1 MLQRTKCGVA
11 HTSGVH
17 GRACESCAESNECDG
32 GHHHNEHPHLGV
44 TWPFQPGLEGHQGDG
59 VCQHCLHHHPYCGMH
74 FELRPTYVLL
84 VLGWCQMHHRFS
96 SRHCTHHLGTQTF
109 SERFQILSPAPCYKL
124 GLNFHYVAKIPTSQI
139 SYNFY
144 NAPNH
149 PIRQFPPF
157 WNDVPGQDSVE
168 GAYLK
173 LELQR
178 PNLRFYFFSSMP

>member
-1 MLQRTKCGVA
+1 MLQRTIASMLQRTKCGVA

-84 VLGWCQMHHRFS
+84 VLRWCQMHHRFS

-124 GLNFHYVAKIPTSQI
+124 GFNFHYVAKIPTSLIPIMPQTTQLDNFLLFGMTCLGRTQSKVHI
-139 SYNFY
+139 SN
-144 NAPNH
+144 
-149 PIRQFPPF
+149 
-157 WNDVPGQDSVE
+157 
-168 GAYLK
+168 
-173 LELQR
+173 
-178 PNLRFYFFSSMP
+178 